1 MSSISSNNKKEKLA
15 SKMARILNSTMAF
28 VIAYMLVIFLFPLA
42 TGLIGKLFGFDS
54 NISFAGVKFDLGRH
68 KWDSLNVAVI
78 WSFGTVFTALLGG
91 LFFYLFI
98 QFKARVNLGNLVFLW
113 GAVIAF
119 SIFAAQGVLPCLEPG
134 ERLACYTNLTVV
146 YTWLSTPLTIIY
158 ILSFFFLAF
167 LAFFSIYASKHF
179 LAFSYSF
186 SKVSKTDRKRK
197 YYFETVIVPY
207 LLGCLVLLS
216 FTRATYPSVNFKAVN
231 VVYMACIAIS
241 LAISFLVININDMK
255 SEEVLRYKN
264 LQKTNPVLFILFVLL
279 LIFFTTTVRGFY
291 LPF

>member
-1 MSSISSNNKKEKLA
+1 V
-15 SKMARILNSTMAF
+15 F
-28 VIAYMLVIFLFPLA
+28 
-42 TGLIGKLFGFDS
+42 
-54 NISFAGVKFDLGRH
+54 
-68 KWDSLNVAVI
+68 VI
-78 WSFGTVFTALLGG
+78 WSFGTVFTAFLGG

-98 QFKARVNLGNLVFLW
+98 QFKARVNLANLVFLW

-119 SIFAAQGVLPCLEPG
+119 SVFAAQGVLPCLEPG

-146 YTWLSTPLTIIY
+146 YTWLSVPMAIVY
-158 ILSFFFLAF
+158 ILSFFFVAF
-167 LAFFSIYASKHF
+167 LAFFGIYASKHF

-207 LLGCLVLLS
+207 LLGCLVLLT
-216 FTRATYPSVNFKAVN
+216 FTKWTYPAINFKVVN
-231 VVYMACIAIS
+231 MVYMTCIAFS

-255 SEEVLRYKN
+255 SEEVLRYKS
-264 LQKTNPVLFILFVLL
+264 LQKTSPVLFMVFILL
-279 LIFFTTTVRGFY
+279 LLAFTMTVRGFY

>member
-15 SKMARILNSTMAF
+15 SKGARVINSTMAF
-28 VIAYMLVIFLFPLA
+28 VIAYMFIIFLFSFA

-54 NISFAGVKFDLGRH
+54 NISLAGVKFDLGRH
-68 KWDSLNVAVI
+68 KWEKLNVAVI
-78 WSFGTVFTALLGG
+78 WSFGTLVTALLGG
-91 LFFYLFI
+91 LFFYLFS
-98 QFKARVNLGNLVFLW
+98 QFKSRVNLANLVFLW

-119 SIFAAQGVLPCLEPG
+119 SIFTAQGILPCLEPG
-134 ERLACYTNLTVV
+134 ETLACYTNLTVV
-146 YTWLSTPLTIIY
+146 HTWLGTPQTIIY
-158 ILSFFFLAF
+158 ILSFFFVLF
-167 LAFFSIYASKHF
+167 LAFFSIYASKPF

-216 FTRATYPSVNFKAVN
+216 FTQFTYPSINFKAVN
-231 VVYMACIAIS
+231 IVYMACIALS
-241 LAISFLVININDMK
+241 LSVSFLVININDIK
-255 SEEVLRYKN
+255 KEEVMRYKS
-264 LQKTNPVLFILFVLL
+264 LQKTNPVLFILFILL
-279 LIFFTTTVRGFY
+279 LLFFTTTVRGFY

>member
-15 SKMARILNSTMAF
+15 SKLARILNSTMAF
-28 VIAYMLVIFLFPLA
+28 VIAYMVIIFLFSVA
-42 TGLIGKLFGFDS
+42 TALIGKLFGFDS

-68 KWDSLNVAVI
+68 RWDKLNVLVI
-78 WSFGTVFTALLGG
+78 WSFGTIFTGLLGG
-91 LFFYLFI
+91 LFFYLFSE
-98 QFKARVNLGNLVFLW
+98 FKSRVNLANLVFLW

-119 SIFAAQGVLPCLEPG
+119 SIFTAQGVLPCLEPD
-134 ERLACYTNLTVV
+134 EQLACYTNLTVV
-146 YTWLSTPLTIIY
+146 FTWLSAPLVLVY
-158 ILSFFFLAF
+158 LLGFFLIIF
-167 LAFFSIYASKHF
+167 LVFFSIYASKPF

-186 SKVSKTDRKRK
+186 SKVSKTNRKRK
-197 YYFETVIVPY
+197 YYFETVIIPY
-207 LLGCLVLLS
+207 LLACVVLLG
-216 FTRATYPSVNFKAVN
+216 FTHFTYPSINFKVLN
-231 VVYMACIAIS
+231 IVYMACIAVS
-241 LAISFLVININDMK
+241 LGVSFLVININDMK